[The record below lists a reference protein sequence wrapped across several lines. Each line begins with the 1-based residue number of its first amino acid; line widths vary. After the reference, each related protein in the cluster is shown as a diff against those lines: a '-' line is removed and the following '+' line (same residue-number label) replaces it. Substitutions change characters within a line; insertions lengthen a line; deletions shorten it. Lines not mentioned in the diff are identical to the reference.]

1 MGRGNV
7 CVTGKYEGLYF
18 VDNDHIHVYRDL
30 EDTTDYPECKL
41 MGDLGYDELASG
53 KWLYD
58 EEGTMNEQEDIEECF
73 VDDFGRMFPSFERA
87 KPNVWIGGSVR
98 ALMESKLFYI
108 GIEDNEWS
116 MAVKLIQKESEYGNE
131 LVGLQS
137 RHYQRYLDGM
147 KRALLN
153 RLPSIGIYTG
163 PWTSGRITKE
173 DLMQ

>member
-18 VDNDHIHVYRDL
+18 VDNDHIHVYRDS

-41 MGDLGYDELASG
+41 MGDLGYDELVGG
-53 KWLYD
+53 KWMYD
-58 EEGTMNEQEDIEECF
+58 EEGTMIEQEDIEECF
-73 VDDFGRMFPSFERA
+73 IDDFGRMFPSFEKS
-87 KPNVWIGGSVR
+87 KPNVWIGRSVR

-116 MAVKLIQKESEYGNE
+116 IAVKLIQKESDYGNE